1 MASRPPTP
9 NTEPTGPVYA
19 SGKCDCGYTNMNS
32 ATSCQRKKKDG
43 KLCGLSLPGRDQN
56 HGQGG
61 LAAGPVASSGPV
73 VSTDASTADFNNG
86 LDTGFATLVVVVVVI
101 LVAGF
106 VAGSAT
112 DEAAT

>member
-32 ATSCQRKKKDG
+32 ATSCQRRKTDG
-43 KLCGLSLPGRDQN
+43 KLC
-56 HGQGG
+56 GG
-61 LAAGPVASSGPV
+61 LAAGPVASLGPV
-73 VSTDASTADFNNG
+73 ISTDASTADFNNG
-86 LDTGFATLVVVVVVI
+86 LDTGFATLVAVVVVI

-106 VAGSAT
+106 VAGPAT
-112 DEAAT
+112 D